1 MVREAGIR
9 ERIGPIIDIL
19 VQYYEE
25 TDPALGE
32 KTSVAKLEVARHAIF
47 LWWKLYDELMVWAQ
61 SQLAGYCIALENPG
75 VTDLFEHENGTELHA
90 DEHFL
95 EHLGQL
101 FVRGGVLP
109 ENEGAERFVETYLD
123 EAKAHGL
130 DQYKELDDLIHPV
143 VLRKLMY
150 ELFSGDAAG
159 SKFWQSPA
167 RAGFCHLN
175 DGQTHPVFERAPARK
190 QGRASDLK
198 RWKLAALET
207 VLYRVGLGFTKE
219 AALAYVANGIGQSP
233 HTLDTWEDRDLKDE
247 SSRVSLECS
256 RLAGELHEK
265 LQANPDLA
273 ATLDPNDY
281 PIYRS
286 RSYLHLALRLDHLIP
301 KRTLAA
307 IQEGIRQARVPQK
320 GVRKPRKKKI
330 GE

>member
-32 KTSVAKLEVARHAIF
+32 KTSVAKLEVAQHAIF

-130 DQYKELDDLIHPV
+130 DQYKEREALIHPV
-143 VLRKLMY
+143 VLRQLMY
-150 ELFSGDAAG
+150 ELLSGDAEG
-159 SKFWQSPA
+159 SKFWRLPA
-167 RAGFCHLN
+167 RSGLRHLN
-175 DGQTHPVFERAPARK
+175 EWQKHPIFEPRAGQKMGQPF
-190 QGRASDLK
+190 DLK
-198 RWKLAALET
+198 RWKLAALE
-207 VLYRVGLGFTKE
+207 VVHFRVGLGFRKGKAE
-219 AALAYVANGIGQSP
+219 QYVADGIGQAVE
-233 HTLDTWEDRDLKDE
+233 TLRDWEKNDLTDE
-247 SSRVSLECS
+247 FSRVSLECA
-256 RLAGELHEK
+256 RLAGELHEQ
-265 LQANPDLA
+265 LTRDPSLEPLNA
-273 ATLDPNDY
+273 ADY
-281 PIYRS
+281 PVYRN
-286 RSYLHLALRLDHLIP
+286 RSYLHLALGIHRVLHNRSLD
-301 KRTLAA
+301 A
-307 IQEGIRQARVPQK
+307 IREGIRQSRI
-320 GVRKPRKKKI
+320 KKSS
-330 GE
+330 G